1 MTRLV
6 RPLSV
11 LGAAAALWLGVA
23 CLDVSSP
30 VSGITSISFLVPAT
44 PSVVR
49 HDSLRDTL
57 GAAQPVRV
65 YAFAANG
72 DTVRDVVVRFFA
84 IDTTHQLHVDSLTGY
99 VWGDTI
105 SPNAAIFARVRPA
118 NGKGFL
124 DTPLDTI
131 PVVPQPRAAVSDTNF
146 LFTFDPTATDTNS
159 STLISPPFGITLKGD
174 GDTTI
179 QKYIVGF
186 QLVRSPTPRTRPTD
200 TTLVL
205 TSPVSTAE
213 STYAVTDASGHA
225 TLRLRLRL
233 AAAPTPLLLGGVD
246 TAVVRFRI
254 RYFDP
259 TQRQSVLIPVTP
271 DSIIITIQSK

>member
-1 MTRLV
+1 
-6 RPLSV
+6 LSV

-30 VSGITSISFLVPAT
+30 VSGITSISFLMPAT

-57 GAAQPVRV
+57 GAAQPLRV

-84 IDTTHQLHVDSLTGY
+84 IDTTHQLHVDSITGY
-99 VWGDTI
+99 VWGDTMV

-131 PVVPQPRAAVSDTNF
+131 PVVPPPKTAVSDTNF
-146 LFTFDPTATDTNS
+146 LFTFDPTVHDTNS
-159 STLISPPFGITLKGD
+159 SVFISAPFGVTLKGD
-174 GDTTI
+174 ADTTI

-186 QLVRSPTPRTRPTD
+186 QLVRSPTPRTSPTD
-200 TTLVL
+200 STVVL
-205 TSPVSTAE
+205 TSPLSTAE
-213 STYAVTDASGHA
+213 STYAVTDASGRA

-233 AAAPTPLLLGGVD
+233 AAVPTALLLGGVD

-259 TQRQSVLIPVTP
+259 TLRQSVLIPVAP